1 MGTFK
6 PSKFQENI
14 FKFVK
19 TGSGDGIV
27 SAVAGSG
34 KTTTLEYAA
43 RLVKGKALFCAF
55 SKLIATELQERL
67 KGTTMTASTIHSLG
81 YGILRD
87 GTGKRFEIKEQ
98 KYRVLAKDWL
108 SEPYN
113 QPLID
118 EIDRPL
124 ATLIKMCNFA
134 RLTMT
139 NVSRDEAL
147 ASMCAR
153 YNIPLEPKL
162 FPAVRRLLRQGE
174 ERAFWSVGQID
185 FTDMLYLPLKL
196 NIDPKIKF
204 DWVFVDECQ
213 DLNTAQRE
221 LVLKV
226 RSAGG
231 RMLFVG
237 DPFQAIM
244 GFAGADTASYHTIK
258 EVTGAKEFPLSVC
271 YRCPKEHVTLAKQ
284 LVPQIEAAPS
294 MPLGKVLFESDDSKL
309 VEMVQEGDLIMCR
322 RNAPLI
328 KHCLRLI
335 RRRVPARVRG
345 RDVGKELADLVRM
358 IGENSSYATL
368 PEAIKAW
375 EGLQYS
381 VLTARDASE
390 AQFEQLSDKAEALL
404 ECYAGFTEARSAE
417 TLAAQ
422 IESIFADETASIWL
436 SSVHRA
442 KGLEAPRTFILEYD
456 RLGTPFKG
464 ASPEEEQQELN
475 LKYVA
480 LTRSKYDVKI
490 KGSGSLTL
498 FSK

>member
-1 MGTFK
+1 MGRFK
-6 PSKFQENI
+6 PSKFQEDI

-19 TGSGDGIV
+19 TGKGDGIV

-34 KTTTLEYAA
+34 KTTTLEHAA
-43 RLVKGKALFCAF
+43 KLVKGKALFCAF
-55 SKLIATELQERL
+55 SKLISTELEHRL
-67 KGTTMTASTIHSLG
+67 KGTTMKATTIHALG
-81 YGILRD
+81 FSILRD

-98 KYRVLAKDWL
+98 KYRQLAKEWL
-108 SEPYN
+108 GEPYN
-113 QPLID
+113 EELLK

-134 RLTMT
+134 RLTM
-139 NVSRDEAL
+139 SELSDDGL
-147 ASMCAR
+147 AAMCNQ

-162 FPAVRRLLRQGE
+162 FRGVRKLLKQGE
-174 ERAFWSVGQID
+174 DMAFRTIGVID
-185 FTDMLYLPLKL
+185 FTDMLYLPLSL
-196 NIDPKIKF
+196 NLKPKVKY
-204 DWVFVDECQ
+204 DWIFVDECQ

-244 GFAGADTASYHTIK
+244 GFAGADTASYYKIK
-258 EVTGAKEFPLSVC
+258 EATEAKEFPLSVC
-271 YRCPKEHVTLAKQ
+271 YRCPTSHIELAKQ
-284 LVPQIEAAPS
+284 LVPQIEPASPMIA
-294 MPLGKVLFESDDSKL
+294 GTITHESDDTKL

-345 RDVGKELADLVRM
+345 RDVGKELANLVRM
-358 IGENSSYATL
+358 IGENCSYAGL
-368 PEAIKAW
+368 PDAVKNW
-375 EGLQYS
+375 EEVQHA
-381 VLTARDASE
+381 VLTVKDASE
-390 AQFEQLSDKAEALL
+390 TQFEHLSDTAEAVL
-404 ECYAGFTEARSAE
+404 ECYAGFTDAHSAE
-417 TLAAQ
+417 ALASQ
-422 IESIFADETASIWL
+422 IESIFADDEASIWL

-442 KGLEAPRTFILEYD
+442 KGLEAPRTFILEFD
-456 RLGTPFKG
+456 RLGIPFKG
-464 ASPEEEQQELN
+464 ATPEEAQQELN

-480 LTRSKYDVKI
+480 LTRSKFDARI
-490 KGSGSLTL
+490 EDSGSLTL
-498 FSK
+498 FGG

>member
-1 MGTFK
+1 MTFE
-6 PSKFQENI
+6 PSKFQEAI
-14 FKFVK
+14 FQFVK

-34 KTTTLEYAA
+34 KTTTLEHAA

-55 SKLIATELQERL
+55 SKLIATVLQERL
-67 KGTTMTASTIHSLG
+67 KGTTMTAITIHSLG

-87 GTGKRFEIKEQ
+87 GTGRRFEIKEQ
-98 KYRVLAKDWL
+98 KYRMLAKNWL
-108 SEPYN
+108 SKSSN
-113 QPLID
+113 QTLVY

-139 NVSRDEAL
+139 NIFRDDDL
-147 ASMCAR
+147 ILMCTR
-153 YNIPLEPKL
+153 FNIPCEPKL
-162 FPAVRRLLRQGE
+162 FPAVRTLLKQGE
-174 ERAFWSVGQID
+174 ELAMKTVGQID

-196 NIDPKIKF
+196 NLTPKIKY

-237 DPFQAIM
+237 DPYQAIM
-244 GFAGADTASYHTIK
+244 GFAGADTASYHMIK
-258 EVTGAKEFPLSVC
+258 EITGAKEFPLSVC
-271 YRCPKEHVTLAKQ
+271 YRCPKEHIAMAKQ
-284 LVPQIEAAPS
+284 LVPQIEAAS
-294 MPLGKVLFESDDSKL
+294 FMPDGVVNFESDDSQL
-309 VEMVQEGDLIMCR
+309 VEVVQEGDLIMCR

-328 KHCLRLI
+328 KHCLRMI

-358 IGENSSYATL
+358 IGENCSYAGL
-368 PEAIKAW
+368 PEAVKVW
-375 EGLQYS
+375 EGVQYS

-417 TLAAQ
+417 ALAAQ
-422 IESIFADETASIWL
+422 IESIFADDTASIWL

-442 KGLEAPRTFILEYD
+442 KGLEAPRTFILEFD
-456 RLGTPFKG
+456 RLGKPFKG
-464 ASPEEEQQELN
+464 ATPEEAQQELN
-475 LKYVA
+475 LLYVG
-480 LTRSKYDVKI
+480 LTRCKFDARVPD
-490 KGSGSLTL
+490 SGTMTL
-498 FSK
+498 FN

>member
-1 MGTFK
+1 MGMFK

-34 KTTTLEYAA
+34 KTTTLEHAA
-43 RLVKGKALFCAF
+43 KLVKGKALFCAF
-55 SKLIATELQERL
+55 SKLIATELQQRL

-81 YGILRD
+81 YSILRD

-98 KYRVLAKDWL
+98 KYRVMAKEWL

-113 QPLID
+113 QPLLT

-124 ATLIKMCNFA
+124 ATLIKLCNFA
-134 RLTMT
+134 RLTMDKLT
-139 NVSRDEAL
+139 NDSLTE
-147 ASMCAR
+147 MCIR
-153 YNIPLEPKL
+153 FNIPVESRL
-162 FPAVRRLLRQGE
+162 FPAVRKLLKQGE

-196 NIDPKIKF
+196 KLEPKTKY

-244 GFAGADTASYHTIK
+244 GFAGADTASYHKIK
-258 EVTGAKEFPLSVC
+258 EITGAREFPLSVC
-271 YRCPKEHVTLAKQ
+271 YRCPKEHIAMAKQ
-284 LVPQIEAAPS
+284 LVPQIEAAPT
-294 MPLGKVLFESDDSKL
+294 MPSGNITFESDEDKL
-309 VEMVQEGDLIMCR
+309 VDMVQEGDLIMCR

-358 IGENSSYATL
+358 IGEKCSYSKL
-368 PEAIKAW
+368 PEAIAVW
-375 EGLQYS
+375 EGLQRA

-390 AQFEQLSDKAEALL
+390 AQFEQLSDKAEAIL
-404 ECYAGFTEARSAE
+404 ECYAGFTSAQSAE
-417 TLAAQ
+417 GLAAQ
-422 IESIFADETASIWL
+422 IESIFADDTASIWL

-442 KGLEAPRTFILEYD
+442 KGLEAPRTFILEYS
-456 RLGTPFKG
+456 RLGTSFKG
-464 ASPEEEQQELN
+464 ASPEEAQQELN

-480 LTRSKYDVKI
+480 LTRSKYDANI
-490 KGSGSLTL
+490 EGSGSLTL
-498 FSK
+498 FGK